1 MRPVGAKSRVPV
13 VNAAVRIGAAH
24 AGQKK
29 KSFPCNQSRRA
40 IFNARKKRARHRDA
54 ALRPDRKF
62 NEREFSRQ
70 SKKDHAIKTRLFA
83 PTGRRIVA

>member
-1 MRPVGAKSRVPV
+1 MQIKWKTFFEEVKNRT
-13 VNAAVRIGAAH
+13 
-24 AGQKK
+24 
-29 KSFPCNQSRRA
+29 
-40 IFNARKKRARHRDA
+40 RHEDT

-70 SKKDHAIKTRLFA
+70 SKKEHAIKTRLFA

>member
-1 MRPVGAKSRVPV
+1 V
-13 VNAAVRIGAAH
+13 AVRIGAAN
-24 AGQKK
+24 AGQKQ

-40 IFNARKKRARHRDA
+40 IFNAAKKSSHHQDT

-62 NEREFSRQ
+62 NESEFSKQ
-70 SKKDHAIKTRLFA
+70 AKKDHAIKTRLFA

>member
-1 MRPVGAKSRVPV
+1 MRGKRK
-13 VNAAVRIGAAH
+13 NH
-24 AGQKK
+24 
-29 KSFPCNQSRRA
+29 FRA
-40 IFNARKKRARHRDA
+40 INRDGQFSTPVKKRAHHQDT